1 MVAAAADTSHGLALE
16 FEIEG
21 VSKPLRV
28 VRIAGT
34 EGLSELFHF
43 NITLASAEARPSALK
58 DIAGSKAT
66 LTLIG
71 GGTERHLRGIVSQFR
86 QGASGARHLV
96 YHAVLVPSVYAL
108 VHRVDARI
116 FQEKSVPDIVKK
128 VLEDAGL
135 GGADY
140 QLALEKSYEPREYC
154 VQYCESDWAFISRLL
169 EEEGIYYFF
178 EHGDSATKLVIADA
192 PSAHESIADPSTV
205 PFRPPTAAMASVEAV
220 LRLEAVE
227 EMCSGKVTLRDYNF
241 EKPSLSLEKSAAGS
255 RHGDLEVFDYPG
267 GYVAPGEGG
276 RYAKLRLEER
286 QAPATTIEGE
296 TSVVRFA
303 AGHAFTLDDHP
314 IAELNAEYVITSV
327 LHEGSQPVGAEAGA
341 GSGPAYSARFTAIPR
356 KVPYRPVRLTK
367 KPTIHVQTAIVVGPS
382 GEEIYTDKHGRV
394 KVQFHWDR
402 LGKSDE
408 NSSTWLRVSNAWAG
422 TGWGAI
428 YIPRVGQEVVV
439 DFLDG
444 DPDRP
449 LVVGRVYHGTNV
461 PPYALPDNKTRS
473 TLKSMSSPSGDAG
486 NELRFEDKKDSEE
499 VFLHAQ
505 KDLVVAVEN
514 DRKETIGNDD
524 TRDITNNRTTTI
536 GKEESLT
543 VSGGSKWEI
552 TKDHELTVGGSIK
565 IKADTDWEEA
575 ITGKKTIEVQGE
587 KLEITCGPS
596 KIKVTQSGIEI
607 ESPEIKVK
615 GTTSATIQGEAKV
628 DIKAS
633 GQVGVKADGM
643 VKVEASGMVQVKGAM
658 VQVN

>member
-1 MVAAAADTSHGLALE
+1 
-16 FEIEG
+16 
-21 VSKPLRV
+21 
-28 VRIAGT
+28 
-34 EGLSELFHF
+34 
-43 NITLASAEARPSALK
+43 
-58 DIAGSKAT
+58 
-66 LTLIG
+66 
-71 GGTERHLRGIVSQFR
+71 
-86 QGASGARHLV
+86 
-96 YHAVLVPSVYAL
+96 
-108 VHRVDARI
+108 
-116 FQEKSVPDIVKK
+116 
-128 VLEDAGL
+128 
-135 GGADY
+135 
-140 QLALEKSYEPREYC
+140 
-154 VQYCESDWAFISRLL
+154 
-169 EEEGIYYFF
+169 
-178 EHGDSATKLVIADA
+178 
-192 PSAHESIADPSTV
+192 
-205 PFRPPTAAMASVEAV
+205 
-220 LRLEAVE
+220 
-227 EMCSGKVTLRDYNF
+227 
-241 EKPSLSLEKSAAGS
+241 
-255 RHGDLEVFDYPG
+255 
-267 GYVAPGEGG
+267 
-276 RYAKLRLEER
+276 
-286 QAPATTIEGE
+286 
-296 TSVVRFA
+296 
-303 AGHAFTLDDHP
+303 
-314 IAELNAEYVITSV
+314 
-327 LHEGSQPVGAEAGA
+327 
-341 GSGPAYSARFTAIPR
+341 
-356 KVPYRPVRLTK
+356 
-367 KPTIHVQTAIVVGPS
+367 VVGPS

-408 NSSTWLRVSNAWAG
+408 NSSTWLRVSTAWAG